1 MSQRSTYKPAS
12 SSGDSS
18 YFRSMTRAP
27 YSGLPGSNEMRG
39 TDIIAEYLLKE
50 RVPYILGYAGHGA
63 IGLLD
68 GIVKIKDRIRHISPT
83 GGASRRVHGRRLLST
98 DRRAARRLRVDWSR
112 AHESD
117 DRRRERLLR

>member
-50 RVPYILGYAGHGA
+50 RVPYILSYAGHAPSG
-63 IGLLD
+63 
-68 GIVKIKDRIRHISPT
+68 SST
-83 GGASRRVHGRRLLST
+83 GS
-98 DRRAARRLRVDWSR
+98 
-112 AHESD
+112 
-117 DRRRERLLR
+117 